1 MAEAAD
7 AQTCLAEANAGAL
20 TVRPELVPRN
30 MRLAMLLGAAGCVVT
45 GVFPQIMQGMTPFL
59 SDGHPYTVDHITQYL
74 ELFASAAIAFVMCL
88 PRMAP
93 HEGITLDAD
102 WLYRKPL
109 NVTVAAISSACEA
122 GFSLVGRWAAAVTQK
137 ANQLICKAQGAPR
150 GLEEDDVLQKPAGK
164 LVALNFVMW
173 MVITGGVFAL
183 MFCI

>member
-1 MAEAAD
+1 MCA
-7 AQTCLAEANAGAL
+7 
-20 TVRPELVPRN
+20 
-30 MRLAMLLGAAGCVVT
+30 AMLLGAAGCVVT
-45 GVFPQIMQGMTPFL
+45 GVFPQIMQGVTPFL